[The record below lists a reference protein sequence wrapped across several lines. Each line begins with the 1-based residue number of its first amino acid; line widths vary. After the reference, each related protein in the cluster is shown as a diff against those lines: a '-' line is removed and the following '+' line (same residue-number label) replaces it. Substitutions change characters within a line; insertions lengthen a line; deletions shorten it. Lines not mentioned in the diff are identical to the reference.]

1 MTNLKRLF
9 FYFMLSAATNMLCT
23 TDGGREAL
31 PASVVFV
38 ILRDRDV
45 CSVTGLLPAGYKQLL
60 TRIYP
65 KKNTQKVWKL

>member
-1 MTNLKRLF
+1 
-9 FYFMLSAATNMLCT
+9 MLCT

-45 CSVTGLLPAGYKQLL
+45 CSVTDLLPAGYKQLL
-60 TRIYP
+60 TRIYL
-65 KKNTQKVWKL
+65 KKHRRRGNFK